1 MDNVICTC
9 RLTNK
14 ENNKYYGQY
23 NLCFRGGDIN
33 LKTQT
38 ITKTVSIGTYSRQ
51 QVTFTFGDLKEVIGV
66 SDITKTATSNAFGKY
81 QDLGQRNVIPVSFIS
96 ISGNTVTLGIWGQ
109 VDTTSE
115 AQWSVTAI
123 GK

>member
-1 MDNVICTC
+1 MDNIIYAFGGG
-9 RLTNK
+9 
-14 ENNKYYGQY
+14 NN
-23 NLCFRGGDIN
+23 N

-38 ITKTVSIGTYSRQ
+38 IKKTVSIVAYGRQ
-51 QVTFTFGDLKEVIGV
+51 QVTFTFGDLKEVVGV

-96 ISGNTVTLGIWGQ
+96 ISGNTVTLDIWGQ
-109 VDTTSE
+109 ADTTSE
-115 AQWSVTAI
+115 AQWSVTAV